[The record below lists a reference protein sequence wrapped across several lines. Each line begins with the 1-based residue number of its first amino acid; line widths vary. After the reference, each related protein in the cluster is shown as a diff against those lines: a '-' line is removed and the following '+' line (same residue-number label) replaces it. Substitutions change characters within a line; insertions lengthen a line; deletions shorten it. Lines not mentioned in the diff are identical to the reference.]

1 VLSNMFVIDIV
12 VILNVST
19 IEWIT
24 YLINYRKIIR
34 FIEIKQQK

>member
-1 VLSNMFVIDIV
+1 MFVIDIV

-19 IEWIT
+19 IEWII